1 MGVPLLSRLG
11 GAQNEAGGHG
21 RGLAAARHEST
32 HSKAETSL
40 SCQRA
45 EQAAGAKLAVGAT
58 GFHRERD
65 VATRRTGDTHLRLG
79 HQSSLGE
86 ETILKTR

>member
-1 MGVPLLSRLG
+1 MLSRLG
-11 GAQNEAGGHG
+11 GAQNEAGGHQ
-21 RGLAAARHEST
+21 RGLAAARHESM
-32 HSKAETSL
+32 HSKAATPL

-45 EQAAGAKLAVGAT
+45 ERAAGVKLAVRST

-65 VATRRTGDTHLRLG
+65 VAAGRTGDRHLRLG
-79 HQSSLGE
+79 HWSSLGE

>member
-1 MGVPLLSRLG
+1 MLSRLG

-32 HSKAETSL
+32 HSKVETSL

-45 EQAAGAKLAVGAT
+45 EQAAGAKLAARAT
-58 GFHRERD
+58 GFHQERD
-65 VATRRTGDTHLRLG
+65 MAARRTGDTYLRLG
-79 HQSSLGE
+79 HWSSLGE